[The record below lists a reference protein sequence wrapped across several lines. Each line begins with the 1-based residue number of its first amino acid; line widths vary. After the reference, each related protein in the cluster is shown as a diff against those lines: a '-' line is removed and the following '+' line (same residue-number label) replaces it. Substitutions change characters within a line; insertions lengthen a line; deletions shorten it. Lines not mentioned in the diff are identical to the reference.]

1 MYHRPVCV
9 KCNVEL
15 KAETNGVGLVDMAS
29 FGEYKVWESDLYK
42 CPCCGYEIIVDFGQ
56 QAVAEHFE
64 KDRFAK
70 TLDFYRGHSQ
80 LVRSWSSVEAKPSEE
95 AE

>member
-15 KAETNGVGLVDMAS
+15 KAETNGVGLVDMTN
-29 FGEYKVWESDLYK
+29 FGEYKVWDSDLYK
-42 CPCCGYEIIVDFGQ
+42 CPCCGYEIIVGFGC

-64 KDRFAK
+64 KDRFTKA
-70 TLDFYRGHSQ
+70 LEFYRKHSR
-80 LVRSWSSVEAKPSEE
+80 LVKSWSSVEAKGN
-95 AE
+95 